1 MSPETAL
8 QKALIDLLAASA
20 PVQALLDEPVRI
32 FDETPSGAI
41 FPYATIG
48 RIETQPNGASAHE
61 GLEHAVTLHVWSRYV
76 GRSEAQSILAAFRAA
91 LDDVAPSIE
100 GRRVTLCLVTL
111 VDAFRAGDGRTTQG
125 ILRLK
130 IHSEP
135 A

>member
-8 QKALIDLLAASA
+8 QKALIETLSAAES
-20 PVQALLDEPVRI
+20 VRALLGDPARI
-32 FDETPSGAI
+32 FDEPPSGAI

-48 RIETQPNGASAHE
+48 RLETQSNGASAHD
-61 GLEHAVTLHVWSRYV
+61 GLAHAVILHVWSRYG
-76 GRSEAQSILAAFRAA
+76 GRGEAQSILAAFRAV
-91 LDDVAPSIE
+91 LDDAALSLE

-111 VDAFRAGDGRTTQG
+111 IDAFRAGDGRTTQG
-125 ILRLK
+125 VLRLK

>member
-8 QKALIDLLAASA
+8 QKALIAALSGD
-20 PVQALLDEPVRI
+20 PGVTALLGDPARI
-32 FDETPSGAI
+32 FDEPPPDAV

-48 RIETQPNGASAHE
+48 RIETQANGAAAYD
-61 GLEHAVTLHVWSRYV
+61 GLEHAILLHVWSRYG
-76 GRSEAQSILAAFRAA
+76 GRAETQAILAAFRAA
-91 LDDVAPSIE
+91 LDDCVLSLE

-125 ILRLK
+125 VLRLK

-135 A
+135 V

>member
-8 QKALIDLLAASA
+8 QKALIETLSAAESVQTLLG
-20 PVQALLDEPVRI
+20 DPVRI
-32 FDETPSGAI
+32 FDEPPPDAI
-41 FPYATIG
+41 LPFATIG
-48 RIETQPNGASAHE
+48 RLETQSNSASAHE
-61 GLEHAVTLHVWSRYV
+61 GLEHAVTLHVWSRYG
-76 GRSEAQSILAAFRAA
+76 GRAEAQGILAAFRAV
-91 LDDVAPSIE
+91 LDDAALSLE

-125 ILRLK
+125 VLRLK

>member
-8 QKALIDLLAASA
+8 QKALIETLSAAES
-20 PVQALLDEPVRI
+20 VQALLGDPARI
-32 FDETPSGAI
+32 FDEPPPDAL

-48 RIETQPNGASAHE
+48 RLDAASNGASAHD
-61 GLEHAVTLHVWSRYV
+61 GLEHAVTLHVWSRYG
-76 GRSEAQSILAAFRAA
+76 GRMEAQAILAAFRAA
-91 LDDVAPSIE
+91 LDDAALSIE